1 MALIGWVD
9 PEVIDVATE
18 WRDAP
23 SDDAVLARYLSS
35 AYDQCLAF
43 LPHARDALTGE
54 LVPVVPDPVPDRLRL
69 AQIMQARALYNGAV
83 SGPNDQQ
90 GEGSFGVTVFPM
102 DWTVKNLLRPKRLGM
117 VL

>member
-1 MALIGWVD
+1 MPVYGWVD
-9 PEVIDVATE
+9 TDTLDVSTE

-23 SDDAVLARYLSS
+23 SDDDVLARYLNS

-54 LVPVVPDPVPDRLRL
+54 LVPVVPSPVPDRLRL
-69 AQIMQARALYNGAV
+69 AQIMQARALYNGVITGA
-83 SGPNDQQ
+83 NDQQ

-102 DWTVKNLLRPKRLGM
+102 DWSVKNLLRPKRLGR